1 MIRILKAHWLRIVV
15 HVGAWIPLVALVGDA
30 LTDRLGAEPIREI
43 IFRTG
48 KTALILLT
56 LSLACTPANTVLGFR
71 SALQVRRALGL
82 YAFFYALAH
91 ATMFVGVDY
100 GFDLALL
107 QGAILE
113 RPYALVGASAF
124 VILLALA
131 LTSTKGS
138 KKRLGK
144 RWAKLHRWVYLAAL
158 LVIVHFVWL
167 VKLDVRE
174 PLTYGAIVVALLLL
188 RVRPVRELIARF
200 RSKPKSPLD
209 RIDAAKSKIL
219 MTRDPC

>member
-1 MIRILKAHWLRIVV
+1 MIHALRTQWLRVVV
-15 HVGAWIPLVALVGDA
+15 HVGAWIPFAAIVWDA
-30 LTDRLGAEPIREI
+30 WMNQLGAEPIREI

-48 KTALILLT
+48 KAALILLT
-56 LSLACTPANTVLGFR
+56 LSLACTPVITILGCK
-71 SALQVRRALGL
+71 SALKARRALGL

-124 VILLALA
+124 LILLPLA
-131 LTSTKGS
+131 LTSTKGWM
-138 KKRLGK
+138 KRLGQ
-144 RWAKLHRWVYLAAL
+144 RWTMLHRGVYLAAL
-158 LVIVHFVWL
+158 LVIVHYVWL

-174 PLTYGAIVVALLLL
+174 PLTYGAIVVLLLAL
-188 RVRPVRELIARF
+188 RVRVVRELVARF
-200 RSKPKSPLD
+200 RSKPSLPLIK
-209 RIDAAKSKIL
+209 RT
-219 MTRDPC
+219 TRLPR